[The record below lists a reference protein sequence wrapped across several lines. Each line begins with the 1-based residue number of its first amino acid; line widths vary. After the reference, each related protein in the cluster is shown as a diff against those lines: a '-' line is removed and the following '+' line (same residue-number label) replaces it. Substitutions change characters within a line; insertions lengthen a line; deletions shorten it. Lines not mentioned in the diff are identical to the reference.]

1 MRKRL
6 EWREQEERVRR
17 ERLKRAIE
25 IDRLREMREIE

>member
-6 EWREQEERVRR
+6 EWGEQEERVRR

-25 IDRLREMREIE
+25 IDRLREIE